1 MGINVELWRI
11 RIGTFIPRTRKLT
24 LFKGICLNKGKLS
37 FTVRLLMCLCTLLVI
52 GGVEQNP
59 GPPRYPPSR
68 GNASN
73 APNTRARAS
82 SQSTLG
88 INEAGDLGISR
99 RLSFADDNAHMT
111 QLLTGIRADMN
122 LNMSGIHEK
131 LSDLN
136 TKVDNISQT
145 CRDLQTENA
154 KLSAQNSDLKKKV
167 DSLESRIDS
176 IEGHSR
182 RNNLIFHGIQGST
195 SEKWDETERKV
206 RNFMSD
212 TLEVPQGET
221 VNIERA
227 HRLRAGR
234 NRDRP
239 PIIIKFSSF
248 KDKSSILHSARS
260 KLRDSDGSFRV
271 SEDFTPRVR
280 NVRKTLG
287 SYVVRAR
294 NSNRNA
300 SLSFDKLIIDD
311 KVYKLDEETQKPVY
325 VARNKNFNERTRGEA
340 HGAEQQQHIAADV
353 IADSQ
358 IPLAE
363 EWERDLLPQS
373 GLHQNEDE
381 GGDFL
386 ATGQ

>member
-1 MGINVELWRI
+1 M
-11 RIGTFIPRTRKLT
+11 
-24 LFKGICLNKGKLS
+24 
-37 FTVRLLMCLCTLLVI
+37 I

-59 GPPRYPPSR
+59 GPPRYPPVR
-68 GNASN
+68 ANAPN

-88 INEAGDLGISR
+88 VNEAGDLGISR
-99 RLSFADDNAHMT
+99 RLSHADDNTNMT
-111 QLLTGIRADMN
+111 QLLAGMRADMN
-122 LNMSGIHEK
+122 LNMTGIHEK

-154 KLSAQNSDLKKKV
+154 NLSAQNLDLKKKV

-182 RNNLIFHGIQGST
+182 RNNLIFHGIQGSL
-195 SEKWDETERKV
+195 SEKWDETEQKV
-206 RNFMSD
+206 RSFMTD
-212 TLEVPQGET
+212 TLELPQADT

-227 HRLRAGR
+227 HRLRTRR
-234 NRDRP
+234 NRDKP
-239 PIIIKFSSF
+239 PIIVKFSSF

-280 NVRKTLG
+280 NIRKTLG

-294 NSNRNA
+294 NSNRSA
-300 SLSFDKLIIDD
+300 ALSFDKLIIDD
-311 KVYKLDEETQKPVY
+311 KIYKLDEESQKPVY
-325 VARNKNFNERTRGEA
+325 VAKNKNFVDRTRGEA
-340 HGAEQQQHIAADV
+340 HVTYQQQQNTTDV
-353 IADSQ
+353 TVESQ
-358 IPLAE
+358 IPLDDY
-363 EWERDLLPQS
+363 WERDLLPQS
-373 GLHQNEDE
+373 GSHEREDE
-381 GGDFL
+381 GGEFM
-386 ATGQ
+386 ASGQ